1 MRRSLLAVALLLA
14 PCSLLPAQSD
24 SPQSPRL
31 PPPQGFRVYIVS
43 DMEGLGSVSGVRE
56 VIAGTEGENYKNS
69 TSTDYWDFYRDLM
82 TREVNAAINGAR
94 QGGARDFVVNE
105 GHGGNLFRNI
115 LPWELDTAAIL
126 IRGYPRPLIM
136 TTAIDSSVGTLIF
149 TAAHAGAGSNGVL
162 SHTYAFDDFTVNGHR
177 LNEVGINALVA
188 SEYGVAV
195 SMVTGD
201 QVVVAQAKEI
211 LGPGIVGVVVKQAF
225 GRTAAMTLSPAR
237 VRQMIADSAAVAV
250 RRAMRG
256 EFKPYKLAKP
266 YQVVFTLRKSYP
278 DSVAAGV
285 DSLHWP
291 GLEKTGP
298 RAYRYSIGDA
308 RQIGYLLD
316 AIEGVV
322 LKP

>member
-1 MRRSLLAVALLLA
+1 M
-14 PCSLLPAQSD
+14 
-24 SPQSPRL
+24 
-31 PPPQGFRVYIVS
+31 
-43 DMEGLGSVSGVRE
+43 
-56 VIAGTEGENYKNS
+56 
-69 TSTDYWDFYRDLM
+69 
-82 TREVNAAINGAR
+82 
-94 QGGARDFVVNE
+94 
-105 GHGGNLFRNI
+105 
-115 LPWELDTAAIL
+115 
-126 IRGYPRPLIM
+126 
-136 TTAIDSSVGTLIF
+136 IF
-149 TAAHAGAGSNGVL
+149 TAAHAGAGSNGLL

-201 QVVVAQAKEI
+201 QVVIAQAKEI

-237 VRQMIADSAAVAV
+237 VRKMLTDSAAVAV
-250 RRAMRG
+250 RRALRG
-256 EFKPYKLAKP
+256 EFKPYHLDKP

-278 DSVAAGV
+278 DSIAAGV

-298 RAYRYSIGDA
+298 RAYRYTIGDA